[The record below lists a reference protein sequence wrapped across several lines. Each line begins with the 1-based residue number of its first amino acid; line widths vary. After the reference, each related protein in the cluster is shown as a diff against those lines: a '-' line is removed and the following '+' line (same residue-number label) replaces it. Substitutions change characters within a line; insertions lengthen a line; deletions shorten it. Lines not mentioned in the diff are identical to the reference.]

1 METPA
6 ARHMRD
12 AQSMGLSSERVEE
25 YVREQLA
32 NERDE
37 RVQEREAKVKVLQL
51 EKEVLEKKL
60 ELANMPE
67 RAGTSTGTTGKIPR
81 LPPWQEGENIEAF
94 FLRLDRFSLDYNWS
108 AETKLHQ
115 LLSLLSGK
123 ALTIYHQLEE
133 AEQASYE
140 ELKEALLKAFDL
152 STEECRVRFRDI
164 RIKPHET
171 AAQFAARIKA
181 YFRKYW
187 RSDGAEETVEG
198 LLDLIYREAF
208 MKSMPQDLV
217 ANLNQNKVK
226 TLDEVKAKAD
236 AWFDAHG
243 HPSKA
248 RSQPKASY
256 QQRQQP
262 SQKLQGVQS
271 SGTQPEKPQTTTPRP
286 SGKDWRCRRCQSND
300 HWFRRCP
307 RWTPRAAAAG
317 VALGNRDSPA
327 NDNPPMIEARSR
339 KKGEAQGN
347 PPQSRVSV
355 GLSGQ

>member
-6 ARHMRD
+6 SRHLKD
-12 AQSMGLSSERVEE
+12 AQDMGLSSEQAKE
-25 YVREQLA
+25 YVQEQLA
-32 NERDE
+32 AEREE
-37 RVQEREAKVKVLQL
+37 RVQEREAKNRALQL
-51 EKEVLEKKL
+51 EKDILDRKL
-60 ELANMPE
+60 ELANRPE
-67 RAGTSTGTTGKIPR
+67 RVETQTGKTGKIPR

-94 FLRLDRFSLDYNWS
+94 FLRLDRFSMDYNWS

-152 STEECRVRFRDI
+152 STEECRTRFRDMK
-164 RIKPHET
+164 IKPHET

-187 RSDGAEETVEG
+187 RSDGAKETLEG

-226 TLDEVKAKAD
+226 TLDEMKVKAD

-243 HPSKA
+243 HPGKA
-248 RSQPKASY
+248 KSQQKASH
-256 QQRQQP
+256 QRRQEP
-262 SQKLQGVQS
+262 APKLQSVQS
-271 SGTQPEKPQTTTPRP
+271 SASQPERPQPTSRS
-286 SGKDWRCRRCQSND
+286 SGKSWRCQRCRSNN
-300 HWFRRCP
+300 HWYNQCP
-307 RWTPRAAAAG
+307 KWTPRAAAAG
-317 VALGNRDSPA
+317 VVLGNQDTPA
-327 NDNPPMIEARSR
+327 NNNPPMTEARSR
-339 KKGEAQGN
+339 KGEVQRN
-347 PPQSRVSV
+347 SPHSRVSV
-355 GLSGQ
+355 GPSGQ